1 MVLNTCSSYR
11 SIYFLLPTYKYFLYN
26 SDEDFKFLAQEYE
39 DDAIKLG
46 LDLKGG
52 VYIVFVRLFILFF
65 IFIKSKIKS

>member
-1 MVLNTCSSYR
+1 MSQKIIFRWSLILAVVIG

-52 VYIVFVRLFILFF
+52 VYIVLELD
-65 IFIKSKIKS
+65 